1 MKSRVLSELRPYL
14 IAFVSSAVPALIFT
28 LLVRLCFMNEVFLRT
43 LFTLLAWLGGAAALL
58 SPLIIAL
65 VRFSRLLYAPA
76 APKAPNAAAEPA
88 SAPIAPEPAASA
100 PAAPEP
106 APAPIAP
113 EPAPAAPDPKPTNPA
128 RPAVSR
134 RQVTAHFLTGYC
146 FLLLGGGVLL
156 ASVFLLLPA
165 VDLIPLF
172 LLLPA
177 VDLIPLFGVSAQDI
191 LSAVYAF
198 LSSEPVLYLE
208 LVLLLFS
215 WAAFELL
222 FLMALPA
229 IGCTFPQGARVAV
242 PVLAFLACTFFVFPY
257 LTDNV
262 LLPVLSLIASWSIP
276 FAALLLFLAY
286 AVCALLCFVLIDGS
300 LRSPSNRR

>member
-1 MKSRVLSELRPYL
+1 MKSRVLVELRPYL
-14 IAFVSSAVPALIFT
+14 IAFVSSAVPALVFT

-106 APAPIAP
+106 ASAPIAP
-113 EPAPAAPDPKPTNPA
+113 KPAAPDPKPTNPA
-128 RPAVSR
+128 RPVISR

-156 ASVFLLLPA
+156 ASF
-165 VDLIPLF
+165 F

-198 LSSEPVLYLE
+198 LSSEPILYLE
-208 LVLLLFS
+208 LALILLA

-229 IGCTFPQGARVAV
+229 IGHTLPQGAHIAV
-242 PVLAFLACTFFVFPY
+242 PVLAFFACTFFAFPY
-257 LTDNV
+257 VTENV
-262 LLPVLSLIASWSIP
+262 LLPLLSLVASWSIV
-276 FAALLLFLAY
+276 FAAFLLFLAY

-300 LRSPSNRR
+300 LRTSSASQQG

>member
-14 IAFVSSAVPALIFT
+14 IAFVSSAVPALVFT
-28 LLVRLCFMNEVFLRT
+28 LLVLLWLSEAAFLRV
-43 LFTLLAWLGGAAALL
+43 LLMLLALLCGTAALL

-65 VRFSRLLYAPA
+65 VRFSRLLYAPT
-76 APKAPNAAAEPA
+76 APNTANQAPA
-88 SAPIAPEPAASA
+88 PLASEPAA
-100 PAAPEP
+100 PASSEP
-106 APAPIAP
+106 APAQTSAP
-113 EPAPAAPDPKPTNPA
+113 KPAPNFS

-134 RQVTAHFLTGYC
+134 KQVAAHFLMGYC

-156 ASVFLLLPA
+156 AA
-165 VDLIPLF
+165 VF

-191 LSAVYAF
+191 FSAVYAF

-208 LVLLLFS
+208 LVLLLFA

-242 PVLAFLACTFFVFPY
+242 PVLAFFACTFFVFPY
-257 LTDNV
+257 LTANV
-262 LLPVLSLIASWSIP
+262 LLPVFSLVASWSIV
-276 FAALLLFLAY
+276 FAAFLLILAY
-286 AVCALLCFVLIDGS
+286 AVCALLCFVLIDSS
-300 LRSPSNRR
+300 LRSPSSRR

>member
-1 MKSRVLSELRPYL
+1 MKSRVLVEIRPYL
-14 IAFVSSAVPALIFT
+14 IAFVSSAVPALVFT

-88 SAPIAPEPAASA
+88 SALNAPEPAPALNAPEPAASA
-100 PAAPEP
+100 PASPES
-106 APAPIAP
+106 
-113 EPAPAAPDPKPTNPA
+113 AAPKPSPQFA

-146 FLLLGGGVLL
+146 FLLLGGGILI
-156 ASVFLLLPA
+156 ASV
-165 VDLIPLF
+165 F

-198 LSSEPVLYLE
+198 LSSEPILYLE
-208 LVLLLFS
+208 LALILFA

-229 IGCTFPQGARVAV
+229 IGHTLPQGAHIAV
-242 PVLAFLACTFFVFPY
+242 PVLAFFACTFFAFPY
-257 LTDNV
+257 VTENV
-262 LLPVLSLIASWSIP
+262 LLPLLSLVASWSIP
-276 FAALLLFLAY
+276 FAAFLLFLAY

-300 LRSPSNRR
+300 LRTSSASQQG

>member
-14 IAFVSSAVPALIFT
+14 IAFVSSAVPALVFT

-88 SAPIAPEPAASA
+88 PAPIAPEPAASA
-100 PAAPEP
+100 PASPES
-106 APAPIAP
+106 
-113 EPAPAAPDPKPTNPA
+113 AAPKPSPQFA

-134 RQVTAHFLTGYC
+134 RQVTAHFLTGYW
-146 FLLLGGGVLL
+146 FLFLGGGILI
-156 ASVFLLLPA
+156 ASV
-165 VDLIPLF
+165 F

-198 LSSEPVLYLE
+198 LSSEPILYLE
-208 LVLLLFS
+208 LALILFA

-229 IGCTFPQGARVAV
+229 LGHTLPQGAHIAV
-242 PVLAFLACTFFVFPY
+242 PVLAFFACTFFAFPY
-257 LTDNV
+257 VTENV
-262 LLPVLSLIASWSIP
+262 LLPLLSLVASWSIP
-276 FAALLLFLAY
+276 FAAFLLFLAY

-300 LRSPSNRR
+300 LRTSSASQQG

>member
-14 IAFVSSAVPALIFT
+14 IAFVSSAVPALVFT

-65 VRFSRLLYAPA
+65 VRFSRLLYAPTA
-76 APKAPNAAAEPA
+76 APEKAAA
-88 SAPIAPEPAASA
+88 
-100 PAAPEP
+100 EP

-113 EPAPAAPDPKPTNPA
+113 EPAAAPDPKSPKPVAPDPKPTNPA

-134 RQVTAHFLTGYC
+134 RQVAAHFLTGYC
-146 FLLLGGGVLL
+146 FLLLGGGILI
-156 ASVFLLLPA
+156 ASV
-165 VDLIPLF
+165 F

-198 LSSEPVLYLE
+198 LSSEPILYLE
-208 LVLLLFS
+208 LALILFA

-229 IGCTFPQGARVAV
+229 LGHTLPQGAHIAV
-242 PVLAFLACTFFVFPY
+242 PVLAFFACTFFAFPY
-257 LTDNV
+257 VTENV
-262 LLPVLSLIASWSIP
+262 LLPLLSLVASWSIP
-276 FAALLLFLAY
+276 FAAFLLFLAY

-300 LRSPSNRR
+300 LRTSSASQQG

>member
-1 MKSRVLSELRPYL
+1 MKSRVFTEIKPYL
-14 IAFVSSAVPALIFT
+14 IAFVSSAVPALVFT
-28 LLVRLCFMNEVFLRT
+28 LLVRLWLMNEVFLRT

-58 SPLIIAL
+58 SPLVIAL
-65 VRFSRLLYAPA
+65 VRFSRLLYAPTA
-76 APKAPNAAAEPA
+76 APEKAAA
-88 SAPIAPEPAASA
+88 
-100 PAAPEP
+100 EP

-113 EPAPAAPDPKPTNPA
+113 EPAAAPDPKSPKPAPDPKPTNPA

-134 RQVTAHFLTGYC
+134 RQVATHFLTGYC
-146 FLLLGGGVLL
+146 FLLLGVGVLL
-156 ASVFLLLPA
+156 ASV
-165 VDLIPLF
+165 F

-208 LVLLLFS
+208 LVLLLLA
-215 WAAFELL
+215 WVAFELL

>member
-14 IAFVSSAVPALIFT
+14 IAFVSSAVPALVFT

-100 PAAPEP
+100 PASPES
-106 APAPIAP
+106 
-113 EPAPAAPDPKPTNPA
+113 AAPKPSPQFA

-134 RQVTAHFLTGYC
+134 RQVTIHFLTGYC
-146 FLLLGGGVLL
+146 FLLLGGGILI
-156 ASVFLLLPA
+156 ASV
-165 VDLIPLF
+165 F

-198 LSSEPVLYLE
+198 LSSEPILYLE
-208 LVLLLFS
+208 LALILFA

-229 IGCTFPQGARVAV
+229 LGHTLPQGAHIAV
-242 PVLAFLACTFFVFPY
+242 PVLAFFACTFFAFPY
-257 LTDNV
+257 VTENV
-262 LLPVLSLIASWSIP
+262 LLPLLSLVASWSIP
-276 FAALLLFLAY
+276 FAAFLLFLAF

>member
-65 VRFSRLLYAPA
+65 VCFSRLLYAPTA
-76 APKAPNAAAEPA
+76 APEKAAA
-88 SAPIAPEPAASA
+88 
-100 PAAPEP
+100 EP

-113 EPAPAAPDPKPTNPA
+113 EPAAAPDPKSPKPAPDPKPTNPA
-128 RPAVSR
+128 RPVISR
-134 RQVTAHFLTGYC
+134 RQVAAHFLTGYC
-146 FLLLGGGVLL
+146 FLLLGEGVLL
-156 ASVFLLLPA
+156 ASV
-165 VDLIPLF
+165 F

-198 LSSEPVLYLE
+198 LSSEPILYLE
-208 LVLLLFS
+208 LALILFA

-229 IGCTFPQGARVAV
+229 IGHTLPQGAHIAV
-242 PVLAFLACTFFVFPY
+242 PVLAFFACTFFAFPY
-257 LTDNV
+257 VTENV
-262 LLPVLSLIASWSIP
+262 LLPLLSLVASWSIP
-276 FAALLLFLAY
+276 FAAFLLFIAY

-300 LRSPSNRR
+300 LRTSFASQQG

>member
-1 MKSRVLSELRPYL
+1 MKSRVLVELRPYL
-14 IAFVSSAVPALIFT
+14 IAFVSSAVPALVFT

-88 SAPIAPEPAASA
+88 PA
-100 PAAPEP
+100 PAA
-106 APAPIAP
+106 APDPKSP
-113 EPAPAAPDPKPTNPA
+113 KPAPDPKPTNPA
-128 RPAVSR
+128 RPVISR
-134 RQVTAHFLTGYC
+134 RQVAAHFLTGYC
-146 FLLLGGGVLL
+146 FLLLGEGVLL
-156 ASVFLLLPA
+156 ASV
-165 VDLIPLF
+165 F

-198 LSSEPVLYLE
+198 LSSEPILYLE
-208 LVLLLFS
+208 LALILFA

-229 IGCTFPQGARVAV
+229 IGHTLPQGAHIAV
-242 PVLAFLACTFFVFPY
+242 PVLAFFACTFFAFPY
-257 LTDNV
+257 VTENV
-262 LLPVLSLIASWSIP
+262 LLPLLSLVASWSIP
-276 FAALLLFLAY
+276 FAAFLLFIAY

-300 LRSPSNRR
+300 LRTSFASQQG

>member
-14 IAFVSSAVPALIFT
+14 IAFVSSAVPALVFT

-65 VRFSRLLYAPA
+65 VCFSRLLYAPTA
-76 APKAPNAAAEPA
+76 APEKAAA
-88 SAPIAPEPAASA
+88 
-100 PAAPEP
+100 EP

-113 EPAPAAPDPKPTNPA
+113 EPAAAPDPKSPKPAPDPKPTNPA
-128 RPAVSR
+128 RPVISR
-134 RQVTAHFLTGYC
+134 RQVAAHFLTGYC
-146 FLLLGGGVLL
+146 FLLLGEGVLL
-156 ASVFLLLPA
+156 ASV
-165 VDLIPLF
+165 F

-198 LSSEPVLYLE
+198 LSSEPILYLE
-208 LVLLLFS
+208 LALILFA

-229 IGCTFPQGARVAV
+229 IGHTLPQGAHIAV
-242 PVLAFLACTFFVFPY
+242 PVLAFFACTFFAFPY
-257 LTDNV
+257 VTENV
-262 LLPVLSLIASWSIP
+262 LLPLLSLVASWSIP
-276 FAALLLFLAY
+276 FAAFLLFIAY

-300 LRSPSNRR
+300 LRTSSASQQG

>member
-14 IAFVSSAVPALIFT
+14 IAFASSAVPALIFT

-65 VRFSRLLYAPA
+65 VRFSRLFYAPA

-88 SAPIAPEPAASA
+88 SVLN
-100 PAAPEP
+100 
-106 APAPIAP
+106 AP

-128 RPAVSR
+128 RPVISR

-172 LLLPA
+172 
-177 VDLIPLFGVSAQDI
+177 GVSAQDI
-191 LSAVYAF
+191 FSAVYAF
-198 LSSEPVLYLE
+198 LSSEPILYLE
-208 LVLLLFS
+208 LALILLA

-229 IGCTFPQGARVAV
+229 IGHTLPQGAHIAV
-242 PVLAFLACTFFVFPY
+242 PVLAFFACTFFAFPY
-257 LTDNV
+257 VTENV
-262 LLPVLSLIASWSIP
+262 LLPLLSLVASWSVV
-276 FAALLLFLAY
+276 FAAFLLFLAY

-300 LRSPSNRR
+300 LRTSSASQQRG

>member
-1 MKSRVLSELRPYL
+1 MKSRVLVELRPYL
-14 IAFVSSAVPALIFT
+14 IAFVSSAVPALVFT

-88 SAPIAPEPAASA
+88 PAPIAPEPAAA
-100 PAAPEP
+100 PDPKSP
-106 APAPIAP
+106 KPV
-113 EPAPAAPDPKPTNPA
+113 APDPKPTNPA

-134 RQVTAHFLTGYC
+134 RQVAAHFLTGYC
-146 FLLLGGGVLL
+146 FLLLGGGILI
-156 ASVFLLLPA
+156 ASV
-165 VDLIPLF
+165 F

-198 LSSEPVLYLE
+198 LSSEPILYLE
-208 LVLLLFS
+208 LALILFA

-229 IGCTFPQGARVAV
+229 LGHTLPQGARIAV
-242 PVLAFLACTFFVFPY
+242 PVLAFLACTYFIFPF

-276 FAALLLFLAY
+276 FAAFLLFLAY

-300 LRSPSNRR
+300 LRTSSASQQG

>member
-14 IAFVSSAVPALIFT
+14 IAFVSSAVPALVFT

-88 SAPIAPEPAASA
+88 PAPNAPEPAASA
-100 PAAPEP
+100 PASPESV
-106 APAPIAP
+106 
-113 EPAPAAPDPKPTNPA
+113 APDPKPTNPA
-128 RPAVSR
+128 RPVISR

-146 FLLLGGGVLL
+146 FLLLGGGILI
-156 ASVFLLLPA
+156 ASV
-165 VDLIPLF
+165 F

-198 LSSEPVLYLE
+198 LSSEPILYLE
-208 LVLLLFS
+208 LALILFA

-229 IGCTFPQGARVAV
+229 LGHTLPQGAHIAV
-242 PVLAFLACTFFVFPY
+242 PVLAFFACTFFAFPY
-257 LTDNV
+257 VTENV
-262 LLPVLSLIASWSIP
+262 LLPLLSLVASWSIV
-276 FAALLLFLAY
+276 FAAFLLFLAF

-300 LRSPSNRR
+300 LRTSSASQQG

>member
-1 MKSRVLSELRPYL
+1 MKSRVFTEIKPYL
-14 IAFVSSAVPALIFT
+14 IAFVSSAVPALVFT
-28 LLVRLCFMNEVFLRT
+28 LLVRLWLMNEVFLRT

-58 SPLIIAL
+58 SPLVIAL

-88 SAPIAPEPAASA
+88 PAPIAPEPAAA
-100 PAAPEP
+100 PDPKSP
-106 APAPIAP
+106 KP
-113 EPAPAAPDPKPTNPA
+113 APDPKPTNPA

-134 RQVTAHFLTGYC
+134 RQVAAHFLTGYC
-146 FLLLGGGVLL
+146 FLLLGEGVLL

-165 VDLIPLF
+165 VG
-172 LLLPA
+172 
-177 VDLIPLFGVSAQDI
+177 LIPLFGVSAQDI

-198 LSSEPVLYLE
+198 LSSEPILYLE
-208 LVLLLFS
+208 LALILFA

-300 LRSPSNRR
+300 LRNPSNRR

>member
-1 MKSRVLSELRPYL
+1 MKSRVLVEIRPYL
-14 IAFVSSAVPALIFT
+14 IAFVSSAVPALVFT

-65 VRFSRLLYAPA
+65 VCFSRLLYAPTA
-76 APKAPNAAAEPA
+76 APEKAAA
-88 SAPIAPEPAASA
+88 
-100 PAAPEP
+100 EP

-113 EPAPAAPDPKPTNPA
+113 EPAAAPDPKSPKPAPDPKPTNPA
-128 RPAVSR
+128 RPVISR
-134 RQVTAHFLTGYC
+134 RQVAAHFLTGYC
-146 FLLLGGGVLL
+146 FLLLGEGVLL
-156 ASVFLLLPA
+156 ASV
-165 VDLIPLF
+165 F

-198 LSSEPVLYLE
+198 LSSEPILYLE
-208 LVLLLFS
+208 LALILFA

-229 IGCTFPQGARVAV
+229 IGHTLPQGAHIAV
-242 PVLAFLACTFFVFPY
+242 PVLAFFACTFFAFPY
-257 LTDNV
+257 VTENV
-262 LLPVLSLIASWSIP
+262 LLPLLSLVASWSIP
-276 FAALLLFLAY
+276 FAAFLLFLAY

-300 LRSPSNRR
+300 LRTSSAAQQG

>member
-14 IAFVSSAVPALIFT
+14 IAFVSSAVPALVFT

-65 VRFSRLLYAPA
+65 VRFSRLLYAPTA
-76 APKAPNAAAEPA
+76 APEKAAA
-88 SAPIAPEPAASA
+88 
-100 PAAPEP
+100 EP

-113 EPAPAAPDPKPTNPA
+113 EPAAAPDPKSPKPVAPDPKPTNPA

-134 RQVTAHFLTGYC
+134 RQVAAHFLTGYC
-146 FLLLGGGVLL
+146 FLLLGEGVLL
-156 ASVFLLLPA
+156 ASV
-165 VDLIPLF
+165 F

-198 LSSEPVLYLE
+198 LSSEPILYLE
-208 LVLLLFS
+208 LALILFA

-229 IGCTFPQGARVAV
+229 LGHTLPQGAHIAV
-242 PVLAFLACTFFVFPY
+242 PVLAFFACTFFAFPY
-257 LTDNV
+257 VTENV
-262 LLPVLSLIASWSIP
+262 LLPLLSLVASWSIP
-276 FAALLLFLAY
+276 FAAFLLFLAY

-300 LRSPSNRR
+300 LRTSSASQQG

>member
-76 APKAPNAAAEPA
+76 VPKAPNAAAEPA
-88 SAPIAPEPAASA
+88 SALNAPEPAASA
-100 PAAPEP
+100 PASPES
-106 APAPIAP
+106 
-113 EPAPAAPDPKPTNPA
+113 AAPKPSPQFA
-128 RPAVSR
+128 RPVISR
-134 RQVTAHFLTGYC
+134 RQVAAHFLTGYC
-146 FLLLGGGVLL
+146 FLLLGEGVLL
-156 ASVFLLLPA
+156 ASV
-165 VDLIPLF
+165 F

-198 LSSEPVLYLE
+198 LSSEPILYLE
-208 LVLLLFS
+208 LALILFA

-300 LRSPSNRR
+300 LRSHSNRR

>member
-14 IAFVSSAVPALIFT
+14 IAFVSSAVPALVFT
-28 LLVRLCFMNEVFLRT
+28 LLVRLWLSEAAFLRV
-43 LFTLLAWLGGAAALL
+43 LLMLLALLCGTAALL

-65 VRFSRLLYAPA
+65 VRFSRLLYAPT
-76 APKAPNAAAEPA
+76 APNTADQAPA
-88 SAPIAPEPAASA
+88 PFAPEPAAPS
-100 PAAPEP
+100 PASSEP
-106 APAPIAP
+106 APAQTPTP
-113 EPAPAAPDPKPTNPA
+113 KPAPNFA

-134 RQVTAHFLTGYC
+134 KQVAAHFLMGYC

-156 ASVFLLLPA
+156 VA
-165 VDLIPLF
+165 VF

-191 LSAVYAF
+191 FSAVYAF

-208 LVLLLFS
+208 LFLLLFA

-242 PVLAFLACTFFVFPY
+242 PVLAFFACTFFVFPY
-257 LTDNV
+257 LTANV
-262 LLPVLSLIASWSIP
+262 LLPVFSLVASWSIV
-276 FAALLLFLAY
+276 FAAFLLILAY
-286 AVCALLCFVLIDGS
+286 AVCALLCFVLIDSS
-300 LRSPSNRR
+300 LRSPSAAR

>member
-43 LFTLLAWLGGAAALL
+43 LFTLLAWLGGAAALF

-88 SAPIAPEPAASA
+88 SALNAPEPASAPIAPEPAA
-100 PAAPEP
+100 
-106 APAPIAP
+106 
-113 EPAPAAPDPKPTNPA
+113 PKPSPKPV
-128 RPAVSR
+128 RPVISR

-172 LLLPA
+172 
-177 VDLIPLFGVSAQDI
+177 GVSAQDI
-191 LSAVYAF
+191 FSAVYAF

-208 LVLLLFS
+208 LVLILFV

-229 IGCTFPQGARVAV
+229 IGYTLPQGARIAV
-242 PVLAFLACTFFVFPY
+242 PVLAFFACTFFAFPY
-257 LTDNV
+257 VTENV
-262 LLPVLSLIASWSIP
+262 LLPLLSLVASWSVV
-276 FAALLLFLAY
+276 FAAFLLFLAY

-300 LRSPSNRR
+300 LRSHSNRR

>member
-14 IAFVSSAVPALIFT
+14 IAFVSSAVPALVFT

-65 VRFSRLLYAPA
+65 VRFSRLLYAPTA
-76 APKAPNAAAEPA
+76 APEKAAA
-88 SAPIAPEPAASA
+88 
-100 PAAPEP
+100 EP

-113 EPAPAAPDPKPTNPA
+113 EPAAAPDPKSPKPVAPDPKPTNPA

-134 RQVTAHFLTGYC
+134 RQVAAHFLTGYC
-146 FLLLGGGVLL
+146 FLLLGGGILI
-156 ASVFLLLPA
+156 ASV
-165 VDLIPLF
+165 F

-198 LSSEPVLYLE
+198 LSSEPILYLE
-208 LVLLLFS
+208 LALILFA

-229 IGCTFPQGARVAV
+229 LGHTLPQGAHIAV
-242 PVLAFLACTFFVFPY
+242 PVLAFFACTFFAFPY
-257 LTDNV
+257 VTENV
-262 LLPVLSLIASWSIP
+262 LLPLLSLVASWSIP
-276 FAALLLFLAY
+276 FAAFLLFLAY

-300 LRSPSNRR
+300 LRTSSAAQQRG

>member
-14 IAFVSSAVPALIFT
+14 IAFVSSAVPALVFT

-88 SAPIAPEPAASA
+88 PAPIAPEPAASA
-100 PAAPEP
+100 PASPES
-106 APAPIAP
+106 
-113 EPAPAAPDPKPTNPA
+113 AAPKPSPQFA
-128 RPAVSR
+128 RPVISR
-134 RQVTAHFLTGYC
+134 RQVAAHFLTGYC
-146 FLLLGGGVLL
+146 FLLLGGGILI
-156 ASVFLLLPA
+156 ASV
-165 VDLIPLF
+165 F

-198 LSSEPVLYLE
+198 LSSEPILYLE
-208 LVLLLFS
+208 LALILFA

-229 IGCTFPQGARVAV
+229 LGHTLPQGAHIAV
-242 PVLAFLACTFFVFPY
+242 PVLAFFACTFFAFPY
-257 LTDNV
+257 VTENV
-262 LLPVLSLIASWSIP
+262 LLPLLSLVASWSIP
-276 FAALLLFLAY
+276 FAAFLLFLAY

-300 LRSPSNRR
+300 LRTSSASQQG

>member
-14 IAFVSSAVPALIFT
+14 IAFVSSAVPALVFT

-65 VRFSRLLYAPA
+65 VRFSRLLYAPTA
-76 APKAPNAAAEPA
+76 APEKAAA
-88 SAPIAPEPAASA
+88 
-100 PAAPEP
+100 EP

-113 EPAPAAPDPKPTNPA
+113 EPAAAPDPKSPKPVAPDPKPTNPA

-134 RQVTAHFLTGYC
+134 RQVAAHFLTGYC
-146 FLLLGGGVLL
+146 FLLLGGGILI
-156 ASVFLLLPA
+156 ASV
-165 VDLIPLF
+165 F

-198 LSSEPVLYLE
+198 LSSEPILYLE
-208 LVLLLFS
+208 LALILFA

-229 IGCTFPQGARVAV
+229 IGHTLPQGAHIAV
-242 PVLAFLACTFFVFPY
+242 PVLAFFACTFFAFPY
-257 LTDNV
+257 VTENV
-262 LLPVLSLIASWSIP
+262 LLPLLSLVASWSIP
-276 FAALLLFLAY
+276 FAAFLLFLAY

-300 LRSPSNRR
+300 LRTSSASQQG

>member
-1 MKSRVLSELRPYL
+1 MKSRVFTEIKPYL
-14 IAFVSSAVPALIFT
+14 IAFVSSAVPALVFT
-28 LLVRLCFMNEVFLRT
+28 LLVRLWLINEVFLRT

-58 SPLIIAL
+58 SPLVIAL
-65 VRFSRLLYAPA
+65 VRFSRLLYAPTA
-76 APKAPNAAAEPA
+76 APEKAAAKQA
-88 SAPIAPEPAASA
+88 SAPVAPEPAAALDPKS
-100 PAAPEP
+100 PKP
-106 APAPIAP
+106 
-113 EPAPAAPDPKPTNPA
+113 APDPKPINPA
-128 RPAVSR
+128 RPVISR
-134 RQVTAHFLTGYC
+134 RQVATHFLTGYC
-146 FLLLGGGVLL
+146 FLLLGGGILI

-165 VDLIPLF
+165 I
-172 LLLPA
+172 
-177 VDLIPLFGVSAQDI
+177 DLIPLFGVSAQDI

-208 LVLLLFS
+208 LVLLLLA

-229 IGCTFPQGARVAV
+229 IGCTLQQGARVAV

-276 FAALLLFLAY
+276 FAAFLLFLAY

>member
-1 MKSRVLSELRPYL
+1 MKSRVLVELRPYL
-14 IAFVSSAVPALIFT
+14 IAFVSSAVPALVFT

-43 LFTLLAWLGGAAALL
+43 LFSLLAWLGGAAALL

-88 SAPIAPEPAASA
+88 PA
-100 PAAPEP
+100 PAA
-106 APAPIAP
+106 APDPKSP
-113 EPAPAAPDPKPTNPA
+113 KPAPDPKPTNPA
-128 RPAVSR
+128 RPVISR
-134 RQVTAHFLTGYC
+134 RQVAAHFLTGYC
-146 FLLLGGGVLL
+146 FLLLGEGVLL
-156 ASVFLLLPA
+156 ASV
-165 VDLIPLF
+165 F

-198 LSSEPVLYLE
+198 LSSEPILYLE
-208 LVLLLFS
+208 LALILLA

-229 IGCTFPQGARVAV
+229 IGHTLPQGAHIAV
-242 PVLAFLACTFFVFPY
+242 PVLAFFACTFFAFPY
-257 LTDNV
+257 VTENV
-262 LLPVLSLIASWSIP
+262 LLPLLSLVASWSIP
-276 FAALLLFLAY
+276 FAAFLLFLAY

-300 LRSPSNRR
+300 LRTSFASQQG

>member
-1 MKSRVLSELRPYL
+1 MKSRVLTEIKPYL
-14 IAFVSSAVPALIFT
+14 IAFVSSAVSALVFT
-28 LLVRLCFMNEVFLRT
+28 LLVRLWLMNEVFLRT

-65 VRFSRLLYAPA
+65 VRFSRLLYAPT
-76 APKAPNAAAEPA
+76 APNAPNAAAEQAPA
-88 SAPIAPEPAASA
+88 SAASTPASPEPAAPETA
-100 PAAPEP
+100 PAAPV
-106 APAPIAP
+106 
-113 EPAPAAPDPKPTNPA
+113 APDPKPTTPA
-128 RPAVSR
+128 RPVISR
-134 RQVTAHFLTGYC
+134 RQVAAHFLTGYC

-156 ASVFLLLPA
+156 ASV
-165 VDLIPLF
+165 F

-208 LVLLLFS
+208 LVLLLLA

-229 IGCTFPQGARVAV
+229 IGYTLPQGARVAV
-242 PVLAFLACTFFVFPY
+242 PILAFLACTFFVFPY

-276 FAALLLFLAY
+276 FAAFLLFLAF

>member
-1 MKSRVLSELRPYL
+1 MKSRVFTEIKPYL
-14 IAFVSSAVPALIFT
+14 IAFVSSAVPALVFT

-58 SPLIIAL
+58 SPLVIAL

-76 APKAPNAAAEPA
+76 APKAPNAAAKQA
-88 SAPIAPEPAASA
+88 SAPATSAPASPEPAASA
-100 PAAPEP
+100 PASSESAAPMP
-106 APAPIAP
+106 APM
-113 EPAPAAPDPKPTNPA
+113 PAPKPA

-134 RQVTAHFLTGYC
+134 RQVATHFLTGYC
-146 FLLLGGGVLL
+146 FLLLGVGVLL
-156 ASVFLLLPA
+156 ASV
-165 VDLIPLF
+165 F

-198 LSSEPVLYLE
+198 LSSEPILYLE
-208 LVLLLFS
+208 LALILFA

-229 IGCTFPQGARVAV
+229 LGHTLPQGAHIAV
-242 PVLAFLACTFFVFPY
+242 PVLAFFACTFFAFPY
-257 LTDNV
+257 VTENV
-262 LLPVLSLIASWSIP
+262 LLPLLSLVASWSIA
-276 FAALLLFLAY
+276 FAAFLLFLAY

>member
-1 MKSRVLSELRPYL
+1 MKSRVFTEIKPYL
-14 IAFVSSAVPALIFT
+14 IAFVSSAVPALVFT
-28 LLVRLCFMNEVFLRT
+28 LLVRLWFMNEVFLRT

-88 SAPIAPEPAASA
+88 PAPIAPEPAAA
-100 PAAPEP
+100 PDPKSP
-106 APAPIAP
+106 KP
-113 EPAPAAPDPKPTNPA
+113 APDPKPTNPA

-134 RQVTAHFLTGYC
+134 RQVAAHFLTGYC
-146 FLLLGGGVLL
+146 FLLLGEGVLL

-165 VDLIPLF
+165 VG
-172 LLLPA
+172 
-177 VDLIPLFGVSAQDI
+177 LIPLFGVSAQDI

-198 LSSEPVLYLE
+198 LSSEPILYLE
-208 LVLLLFS
+208 LALILFA

-300 LRSPSNRR
+300 LRNPSNRR

>member
-65 VRFSRLLYAPA
+65 VCFSRLLYAPTA
-76 APKAPNAAAEPA
+76 APEKAAA
-88 SAPIAPEPAASA
+88 
-100 PAAPEP
+100 EP

-113 EPAPAAPDPKPTNPA
+113 EPAAAPDPKSPKPAPDPKPTNPA
-128 RPAVSR
+128 RPVISR
-134 RQVTAHFLTGYC
+134 RQVAAHFLTGYC
-146 FLLLGGGVLL
+146 FLLLGEGVLL
-156 ASVFLLLPA
+156 ASV
-165 VDLIPLF
+165 F

-198 LSSEPVLYLE
+198 LSSEPILYLE
-208 LVLLLFS
+208 LALILFA

-229 IGCTFPQGARVAV
+229 IGHTLPQGAHIAV
-242 PVLAFLACTFFVFPY
+242 PVLAFFACTFFAFPY
-257 LTDNV
+257 VTENV
-262 LLPVLSLIASWSIP
+262 LLPLLSLVASWSIP
-276 FAALLLFLAY
+276 FAAFLLFLAY

-300 LRSPSNRR
+300 LRTSSASQQG

>member
-14 IAFVSSAVPALIFT
+14 IAFVSSAVPALVFT
-28 LLVRLCFMNEVFLRT
+28 LLVRLWLMNEVFLRT

-76 APKAPNAAAEPA
+76 APKAAEGNAAA
-88 SAPIAPEPAASA
+88 
-100 PAAPEP
+100 EP

-113 EPAPAAPDPKPTNPA
+113 EPAAAPDPKSPKPVAPDPKPTNPA
-128 RPAVSR
+128 RPVISR
-134 RQVTAHFLTGYC
+134 RQVAAHFLTGYC
-146 FLLLGGGVLL
+146 FLLLGGGILI
-156 ASVFLLLPA
+156 ASV
-165 VDLIPLF
+165 F

-198 LSSEPVLYLE
+198 LSSEPILYLE
-208 LVLLLFS
+208 LALILFA

-229 IGCTFPQGARVAV
+229 LGHTLPQGAHIAV
-242 PVLAFLACTFFVFPY
+242 PVLAFFACTFFAFPY
-257 LTDNV
+257 VTENV
-262 LLPVLSLIASWSIP
+262 LLPLLSLVASWSIP
-276 FAALLLFLAY
+276 FAAFLLFLAY

-300 LRSPSNRR
+300 LRTSSASQQG

>member
-1 MKSRVLSELRPYL
+1 MKSRVFTEIKPYL
-14 IAFVSSAVPALIFT
+14 IAFVSSAVPALVFT
-28 LLVRLCFMNEVFLRT
+28 LLVRLWLMNEVFLRT

-58 SPLIIAL
+58 SPLVIAL

-76 APKAPNAAAEPA
+76 APKAPNAAAKQASVPATSAPA
-88 SAPIAPEPAASA
+88 SPEPAASA
-100 PAAPEP
+100 PASSESAAPMP
-106 APAPIAP
+106 APM
-113 EPAPAAPDPKPTNPA
+113 PAPKPA

-134 RQVTAHFLTGYC
+134 RQVATHFLTGYC
-146 FLLLGGGVLL
+146 FLLLGVGVLL
-156 ASVFLLLPA
+156 ASV
-165 VDLIPLF
+165 F

-208 LVLLLFS
+208 LVLLLLA

-229 IGCTFPQGARVAV
+229 IGYTLPQGARVAV

-286 AVCALLCFVLIDGS
+286 AACALLCFVLIDGS
-300 LRSPSNRR
+300 LRSHSNRR

>member
-1 MKSRVLSELRPYL
+1 MKSRVLPEIKPYL
-14 IAFVSSAVPALIFT
+14 IAFVSSAVPALVFT
-28 LLVRLCFMNEVFLRT
+28 LLVRLWLMNEVFLRT
-43 LFTLLAWLGGAAALL
+43 LFTLLAWLGGVAALL

-65 VRFSRLLYAPA
+65 VRFSRLLYAPT
-76 APKAPNAAAEPA
+76 APKAPNAAVEQA
-88 SAPIAPEPAASA
+88 SAPIAPEA
-100 PAAPEP
+100 

-113 EPAPAAPDPKPTNPA
+113 EPAAPKPSPKPV
-128 RPAVSR
+128 RPVISR

-172 LLLPA
+172 
-177 VDLIPLFGVSAQDI
+177 GVSAQDI

-198 LSSEPVLYLE
+198 LSSEPILYLE
-208 LVLLLFS
+208 LALILFA

-229 IGCTFPQGARVAV
+229 LGYTLPQGAHIAV
-242 PVLAFLACTFFVFPY
+242 PVLVFFACTFFAFPY
-257 LTDNV
+257 VTENV
-262 LLPVLSLIASWSIP
+262 LLPLLSLVASWSIP
-276 FAALLLFLAY
+276 FAAFLLFLAY

>member
-58 SPLIIAL
+58 SPLVIAL

-76 APKAPNAAAEPA
+76 APNAPNAAAKQA
-88 SAPIAPEPAASA
+88 SAPATSAPASPEPAASA
-100 PAAPEP
+100 PASSESAAPMPTPMP
-106 APAPIAP
+106 APM
-113 EPAPAAPDPKPTNPA
+113 PA

-134 RQVTAHFLTGYC
+134 RQVATHFLTGYC
-146 FLLLGGGVLL
+146 FLLLGVGVLL
-156 ASVFLLLPA
+156 ASV
-165 VDLIPLF
+165 F

-208 LVLLLFS
+208 LVLLLLA

-276 FAALLLFLAY
+276 FAALLLFLAF
-286 AVCALLCFVLIDGS
+286 AVCALMCFVLIDGS
-300 LRSPSNRR
+300 LRSHSNRR

>member
-1 MKSRVLSELRPYL
+1 MKSRVFTEIKPYL
-14 IAFVSSAVPALIFT
+14 IAFVSSAVPALVFT
-28 LLVRLCFMNEVFLRT
+28 LLVRLWLMNEVFLRT

-65 VRFSRLLYAPA
+65 VRFSRLLYAPTA
-76 APKAPNAAAEPA
+76 APEKAAAEPA
-88 SAPIAPEPAASA
+88 PA
-100 PAAPEP
+100 PA

-113 EPAPAAPDPKPTNPA
+113 EPAAPEPAAPEPAAPKPSPKPA
-128 RPAVSR
+128 RPLISR
-134 RQVTAHFLTGYC
+134 RQVTIHFLTGYC
-146 FLLLGGGVLL
+146 FLLLGGGALI
-156 ASVFLLLPA
+156 ASV
-165 VDLIPLF
+165 F

-191 LSAVYAF
+191 FSAVYAF

-229 IGCTFPQGARVAV
+229 IGCTLPQGARVAV

>member
-1 MKSRVLSELRPYL
+1 MKSRVLVELRPYL
-14 IAFVSSAVPALIFT
+14 IAFVSSAVPALVFT

-88 SAPIAPEPAASA
+88 PA
-100 PAAPEP
+100 PAA
-106 APAPIAP
+106 APDPKSP
-113 EPAPAAPDPKPTNPA
+113 KPAPDPKPTNPA
-128 RPAVSR
+128 RPVISR
-134 RQVTAHFLTGYC
+134 RQVAAHFLTGYC
-146 FLLLGGGVLL
+146 FLLLGEGVLL
-156 ASVFLLLPA
+156 ASV
-165 VDLIPLF
+165 F

-198 LSSEPVLYLE
+198 LSSEPILYLE
-208 LVLLLFS
+208 LALILLA

-229 IGCTFPQGARVAV
+229 IGHTLPQGAHIAV
-242 PVLAFLACTFFVFPY
+242 PVLAFFACTFFAFPY
-257 LTDNV
+257 VTENV
-262 LLPVLSLIASWSIP
+262 LLPLLSLVASWSIP
-276 FAALLLFLAY
+276 FAAFLLFLAY

-300 LRSPSNRR
+300 LRTSSASQQG

>member
-14 IAFVSSAVPALIFT
+14 IAFVSSAVPALVFT

-88 SAPIAPEPAASA
+88 PAPIAPEPAAA
-100 PAAPEP
+100 PDPKSP
-106 APAPIAP
+106 KP
-113 EPAPAAPDPKPTNPA
+113 APDPKPTNPA

-134 RQVTAHFLTGYC
+134 RQVAAHFLTGYC
-146 FLLLGGGVLL
+146 FLLLGEGVLL
-156 ASVFLLLPA
+156 ASV
-165 VDLIPLF
+165 F

-198 LSSEPVLYLE
+198 LSSEPILYLE
-208 LVLLLFS
+208 LALILFA

-229 IGCTFPQGARVAV
+229 LGHTLPQGAHIAV
-242 PVLAFLACTFFVFPY
+242 PVLAFFACTFFAFPY
-257 LTDNV
+257 VTENV
-262 LLPVLSLIASWSIP
+262 LLPLLSLVASWSIP
-276 FAALLLFLAY
+276 FAAFLLFLAY

-300 LRSPSNRR
+300 LRTSSAAQQQG

>member
-1 MKSRVLSELRPYL
+1 MKSRVLTEIKSYL
-14 IAFVSSAVPALIFT
+14 IAFVSSAVPALVFT
-28 LLVRLCFMNEVFLRT
+28 LLVRLWLMNEVFLRT
-43 LFTLLAWLGGAAALL
+43 LFTLLAMLGGAAALL

-76 APKAPNAAAEPA
+76 APKAPNAAAEQ
-88 SAPIAPEPAASA
+88 ASA
-100 PAAPEP
+100 PAASASE
-106 APAPIAP
+106 
-113 EPAPAAPDPKPTNPA
+113 PAAPSPASSEPAAPKPSPKPA

-134 RQVTAHFLTGYC
+134 RQVAAHFLTGYC
-146 FLLLGGGVLL
+146 FLLLGEGVLL
-156 ASVFLLLPA
+156 ASV
-165 VDLIPLF
+165 F

-208 LVLLLFS
+208 LVLILLA

-229 IGCTFPQGARVAV
+229 IGYTLPQGARIAV
-242 PVLAFLACTFFVFPY
+242 PVLAFLACTFFAFPY
-257 LTDNV
+257 VTENV
-262 LLPVLSLIASWSIP
+262 LLPLLSLIASWSIP

>member
-14 IAFVSSAVPALIFT
+14 IAFASSAVPALIFT

-128 RPAVSR
+128 RPVISR
-134 RQVTAHFLTGYC
+134 RQVAAHFLTGYC

-172 LLLPA
+172 
-177 VDLIPLFGVSAQDI
+177 GVSAQDI

-198 LSSEPVLYLE
+198 LSSEPILYLE
-208 LVLLLFS
+208 LALILLA

-229 IGCTFPQGARVAV
+229 IGHTLPQGAHIAV
-242 PVLAFLACTFFVFPY
+242 PVLAFFACTFFAFPY
-257 LTDNV
+257 VTENV
-262 LLPVLSLIASWSIP
+262 LLPLLSLVASWSVV
-276 FAALLLFLAY
+276 FAAFLLFLAY

-300 LRSPSNRR
+300 LRTSSASQQRG

>member
-1 MKSRVLSELRPYL
+1 MKSRVLTELRPYL
-14 IAFVSSAVPALIFT
+14 IAFVSSAVPALVFT
-28 LLVRLCFMNEVFLRT
+28 LLVRLCFMNEIFLGT
-43 LFTLLAWLGGAAALL
+43 LFTLFAWLGGAAALL
-58 SPLIIAL
+58 SPLVIAL
-65 VRFSRLLYAPA
+65 VRFSRLLYAPTA
-76 APKAPNAAAEPA
+76 QQAPNAAAEQAPAPAAPETA
-88 SAPIAPEPAASA
+88 SAQTSAPMPAASA
-100 PAAPEP
+100 P
-106 APAPIAP
+106 
-113 EPAPAAPDPKPTNPA
+113 DSKSPKA
-128 RPAVSR
+128 VLPAVSR
-134 RQVTAHFLTGYC
+134 RQVTIHFLTGYC

-172 LLLPA
+172 
-177 VDLIPLFGVSAQDI
+177 GVSAQDI
-191 LSAVYAF
+191 FSAVYAF

-208 LVLLLFS
+208 LVLILLA

-229 IGCTFPQGARVAV
+229 IGYTLPQGARIAV
-242 PVLAFLACTFFVFPY
+242 PVLAFFACTFFVFPF

-262 LLPVLSLIASWSIP
+262 LLPLLSVIASWSIV

-300 LRSPSNRR
+300 LRSPSSRR